1 MSTVHEPSYY
11 EVALTNRQVV
21 TGFVVLLLSLV
32 LVFFAGVW
40 VGRTAPMVA
49 TGEAVTEEPEPA
61 AEVARQM
68 EEQQAKLERFEFFTE
83 PSDEQPAGD
92 EGAET
97 APPAGPSVTPPQP
110 EALVIQVFSS
120 PDEPQ
125 ARKLVTQ
132 LQAEGFPAFLSPVE
146 VESREMY
153 RVRIGPFRRRA
164 AAERVASRV
173 KERFALDT
181 WITPQ

>member
-68 EEQQAKLERFEFFTE
+68 EEQQAKLERFEF
-83 PSDEQPAGD
+83 
-92 EGAET
+92 
-97 APPAGPSVTPPQP
+97 
-110 EALVIQVFSS
+110 S